1 MWREGSSVNSRKPD
15 MSRAD
20 VAWLTAYRQEREAL
34 AVARRL
40 THQAPAL
47 LGGWRLYRDTCA
59 RQKQDCLGTAQAGLK
74 NASTLYGIDLLPGQ
88 TPPNGLFGRI
98 RSEEHTSELQSLM
111 RISYAVFCLKQK
123 THNNK

>member
-1 MWREGSSVNSRKPD
+1 MIAADAYVRRDDLENARRMWRQGISVNSQNPD
-15 MSRAD
+15 MSRAY

-34 AVARRL
+34 SVARRL

-98 RSEEHTSELQSLM
+98 VM
-111 RISYAVFCLKQK
+111 RTAD
-123 THNNK
+123 

>member
-59 RQKQDCLGTAQAGLK
+59 RPKQDCLGTAQAGLK

-88 TPPNGLFGRI
+88 TPPHGLFGRTDI
-98 RSEEHTSELQSLM
+98 RPAPSPPVSSPSPPRLTSPP
-111 RISYAVFCLKQK
+111 R
-123 THNNK
+123 

>member
-1 MWREGSSVNSRKPD
+1 MSAHIANVRRDVREHALRMGLRGISVNSQNPD
-15 MSRAD
+15 MSRAY

-88 TPPNGLFGRI
+88 TQIGRA
-98 RSEEHTSELQSLM
+98 H
-111 RISYAVFCLKQK
+111 V
-123 THNNK
+123 

>member
-1 MWREGSSVNSRKPD
+1 
-15 MSRAD
+15 MSRAY
-20 VAWLTAYRQEREAL
+20 VAWLTAYRQGREAL

-98 RSEEHTSELQSLM
+98 FMRTADRSEEHTSEIQSLM
-111 RISYAVFCLKQK
+111 LISSAVFCLKK
-123 THNNK
+123 K